1 MVTHMSAGTI
11 KVSQVE
17 MMILGCDDRGCA
29 AIGAAAA
36 AAVGIGAA
44 AAGRAVAIAPMEDWA
59 DCECWSVASVAG
71 LDLEGQCLSIP
82 RCQDYEAPGP
92 LEI

>member
-1 MVTHMSAGTI
+1 MKKRWKRLIRRTDQGAASGHPNERRDD

-17 MMILGCDDRGCA
+17 MMILGCDDRGYA

-44 AAGRAVAIAPMEDWA
+44 AAGRAVVSAPIEDWA
-59 DCECWSVASVAG
+59 DYECWSVASVVG
-71 LDLEGQCLSIP
+71 LGLEGQC
-82 RCQDYEAPGP
+82 
-92 LEI
+92 